1 MRTIADRH
9 RTATLDW
16 EDVRCFAAL
25 ARTGSLS
32 GAGRALGVN
41 HATVARR
48 VAALERALGR
58 RLLERRPDGV
68 RLTAAGAAAL
78 ERARDMERAA
88 TSLAADR
95 GAAEAAAVVRVTA
108 TRPVIDAFL
117 LPRLARVQERLRGCE
132 LELIG
137 ESRALSLARHEADL
151 AVRLGSPR
159 GEDLVGRRIATFA
172 YGLYAAPAVARAIAG
187 GARPRWIGFDEGSA
201 HLPEA
206 VWLAEAHPEERPSF
220 RTNGFGS
227 QQLAARAGLGLALLP
242 CYMGDPDP
250 ALRRVEGPVPPPR
263 PVWLLRRATS
273 RGDPAIGAVAA
284 ALTRL
289 FTGARALFAGDA
301 TG

>member
-9 RTATLDW
+9 RTGALDW

-25 ARTGSLS
+25 ARAGSLS

-48 VAALERALGR
+48 VAALERVLGR

-88 TSLAADR
+88 ASLAAAR
-95 GAAEAAAVVRVTA
+95 GAAEQAALVRVTA

-117 LPRLARVQERLRGCE
+117 LPRLARVQGRLRGCE

-151 AVRLGSPR
+151 AIRLGSPR

-187 GARPRWIGFDEGSA
+187 GARARWIGFDEASA

-220 RTNGFGS
+220 RANGFGS

-242 CYMGDPDP
+242 CYMGDPD
-250 ALRRVEGPVPPPR
+250 AGLRRVEGPVPAPR
-263 PVWLLRRATS
+263 PVWLLRRASS

-284 ALTRL
+284 ALTQL
-289 FTGARALFAGDA
+289 FTDARALFAGDA
-301 TG
+301 G

>member
-9 RTATLDW
+9 RTGALDW

-25 ARTGSLS
+25 ARAGSLS

-68 RLTAAGAAAL
+68 RPTAAGAAAL

-88 TSLAADR
+88 ASLAAG
-95 GAAEAAAVVRVTA
+95 GAAEPAALVRVTA
-108 TRPVIDAFL
+108 TRPVVDAFL
-117 LPRLARVQERLRGCE
+117 LPRLARVQGRLRGCE

-151 AVRLGSPR
+151 AIRLGSPR

-187 GARPRWIGFDEGSA
+187 GARARWIGFDEASA

-220 RTNGFGS
+220 RANGFGS

-242 CYMGDPDP
+242 CYMGDPDA

-263 PVWLLRRATS
+263 PVWLLRRASS
-273 RGDPAIGAVAA
+273 RADPAIGAVAA
-284 ALTRL
+284 ALTGL
-289 FTGARALFAGDA
+289 FTEARALFAGGA
-301 TG
+301 GR